1 MALKQ
6 FLSGPWQ
13 NASVSS
19 TLGLGNSCGRQA
31 WGDQVILSGDCPVS
45 TNLSWKHGRLVWGI
59 PLKVKHAACM
69 LQMQDLDLGS
79 RFCDFGFL
87 PTHLSLIHSAGWSA
101 ISGLFI
107 VYIGLHDTHIQHS
120 LLKALGMGILY
131 TSVTMSVCYLKKTSD

>member
-1 MALKQ
+1 M
-6 FLSGPWQ
+6 
-13 NASVSS
+13 
-19 TLGLGNSCGRQA
+19 
-31 WGDQVILSGDCPVS
+31 
-45 TNLSWKHGRLVWGI
+45 WGI